1 MDYRAL
7 AELVMFSLLGLS
19 VLAVAIGFS
28 IRAFL
33 APTLRELFAKAP
45 KDDRLLAARITQM
58 EDRLDSIDESLARLA
73 DKSDFDRR
81 LAAPDQADAERR
93 LEGPKLS

>member
-33 APTLRELFAKAP
+33 APTLRELFAKP
-45 KDDRLLAARITQM
+45 PQGERMLEARITQM
-58 EDRLDSIDESLARLA
+58 EDRLDSIDESLERLA

-81 LAAPDQADAERR
+81 LGASDDVGGDRR
-93 LEGPKLS
+93 LEGPQLG